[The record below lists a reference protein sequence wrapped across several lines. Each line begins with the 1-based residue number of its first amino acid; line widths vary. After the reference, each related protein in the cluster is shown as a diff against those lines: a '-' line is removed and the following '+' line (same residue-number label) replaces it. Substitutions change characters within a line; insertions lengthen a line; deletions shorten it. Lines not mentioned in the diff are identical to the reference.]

1 MISFCWLRSRAGH
14 DPIQKKLAITRY
26 PCNVW
31 SDIGRKKGRGDIG
44 GRAQVGRSKRPRV
57 SPGGSKLADAERQ
70 DLVRSHLPLVRATA
84 RRYATRSEDFD
95 DLVQAG
101 SLALV
106 KASVRFDPS
115 RGVAFST
122 FVSPAV
128 EGAIRRQLSERSPG
142 MELPGGDEVERA
154 GTADP
159 LAESDYRVLLAGGL
173 RALDE
178 RERRIVVLRFHA
190 DMTERQIASEV
201 GISQAHVSRLLDG
214 ALAKL
219 RAGFASAD
227 RANGA
232 DTTESQAISPPKNDA
247 NAGKATKIA
256 DVGAQRK
263 AVGDDV
269 KKGNG
274 QSPKT
279 GFSGRFLVRM
289 PSDLHE
295 QLSLAAE
302 REEISLN
309 RYVTDA
315 LSTSVGKASPHSS
328 SGNPVATDTGESS
341 GGTHP
346 RRLKIA
352 LATNA
357 AVVVLAAVVAVVL
370 LVLALQRGI

>member
-1 MISFCWLRSRAGH
+1 M
-14 DPIQKKLAITRY
+14 
-26 PCNVW
+26 
-31 SDIGRKKGRGDIG
+31 
-44 GRAQVGRSKRPRV
+44 
-57 SPGGSKLADAERQ
+57 
-70 DLVRSHLPLVRATA
+70 RSHLPLVRATA
-84 RRYATRSEDFD
+84 RRYSTRSEDFD

-128 EGAIRRQLSERSPG
+128 EGAIRRQLGERSPG
-142 MELPGGDEVERA
+142 VELPGGDEVERA
-154 GTADP
+154 GAADP

-219 RAGFASAD
+219 RAEFASAD

-232 DTTESQAISPPKNDA
+232 DTTESQAISPPKTDA

-263 AVGDDV
+263 GVGDDV

-279 GFSGRFLVRM
+279 SFSGRFLVRM

-328 SGNPVATDTGESS
+328 SGTPVATDTGESS
-341 GGTHP
+341 GATNP

-352 LATNA
+352 LATNV
-357 AVVVLAAVVAVVL
+357 AVVVLAGVVAVVL